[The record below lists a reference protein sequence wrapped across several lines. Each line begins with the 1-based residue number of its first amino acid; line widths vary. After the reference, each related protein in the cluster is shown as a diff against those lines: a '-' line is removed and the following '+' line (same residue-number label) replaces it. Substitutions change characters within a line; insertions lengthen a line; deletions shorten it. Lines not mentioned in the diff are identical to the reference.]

1 MAMRLMFV
9 TDEMIEEG
17 QDVATVNELV
27 NFTIAGTITYCS
39 LIRGVSASKHK
50 SL

>member
-27 NFTIAGTITYCS
+27 NFTIAGTIYLLLADSGC
-39 LIRGVSASKHK
+39 IGQ
-50 SL
+50 